1 MPFAILRLPAL
12 LALIAALLF
21 PLSSV
26 PAQGPK
32 PGLVRV
38 RLVTSEG
45 PIVLAL
51 DAIHAPRTTANFMA
65 YVDDGRY
72 DDTKFYRSARRK
84 SDPKRGFIQGGVGT
98 DARRTLPPVA
108 HEPTDRTGIH
118 HLDATISMA
127 RGGPPGSAMGN
138 FFITVGP
145 VPYMDAQ
152 DGAPGYAAFGHVVAG
167 MDVVRRILAMPTGGG
182 EGAMKGQKLLK
193 PVALI
198 RAERLDG
205 VARPAIRFKPWLI
218 NVKRRDQKQAP
229 PPKRPAA
236 RTR

>member
-1 MPFAILRLPAL
+1 VRPSIARFVHALLWLAILATLPS
-12 LALIAALLF
+12 LAH
-21 PLSSV
+21 
-26 PAQGPK
+26 AQGPQ
-32 PGLVRV
+32 PGFIRV
-38 RLVTSEG
+38 RLETSAG

-51 DAIHAPRTTANFMA
+51 DAKRAPKTTANFMA
-65 YVDDGRY
+65 YVDDGRL

-98 DARRTLPPVA
+98 DARRTLPPVP
-108 HEPTDRTGIH
+108 HEPTDKTGIK

-152 DGAPGYAAFGHVVAG
+152 GGAPGYAAFGHVVSG
-167 MDVVRRILAMPTGGG
+167 MDVVKRILAMPTGGG

-193 PVALI
+193 PIIVT
-198 RAERLDG
+198 RAVRLDG
-205 VARPAIRFKPWLI
+205 KAGPVSRFKPWMI
-218 NVKRRDQKQAP
+218 NVKRRDQKP
-229 PPKRPAA
+229 VA
-236 RTR
+236 RK